1 MLLTTVRHVGVLG
14 TFLPPA
20 EPVPLVISD
29 FVRSAVA
36 RRSRPFL
43 NRGCAP
49 AGRAIG
55 NL

>member
-43 NRGCAP
+43 NRGCSV
-49 AGRAIG
+49 AGRASG

>member
-36 RRSRPFL
+36 RRSPPFL
-43 NRGCAP
+43 ARGWSVAR
-49 AGRAIG
+49 RAIG